1 MRKGDVY
8 TLFCL
13 YVLQQV
19 MQNKR
24 INTALLPGGQ
34 TVIGLWWYIQKDPFL
49 KFELDFS
56 LPCSVLKASS
66 HVPSLRIKNAWRG
79 SESVCMGGSLAFCSS
94 CIYGKITPPLP
105 PPPRHTHTHTLL
117 SKPCSHMTILKK
129 YIETASL
136 VTCTNL
142 SLRFTFKPPHVYLQ
156 NKRRITKSLSQ
167 GQMSNFTCVEPNAI
181 AQE

>member
-13 YVLQQV
+13 YVLQQI

-24 INTALLPGGQ
+24 INRVLLPGRL

-56 LPCSVLKASS
+56 LPSSVLKASS
-66 HVPSLRIKNAWRG
+66 DVPSLRIKNAWRG
-79 SESVCMGGSLAFCSS
+79 SKSVCMGGSLAFCSS
-94 CIYGKITPPLP
+94 CIYGKITPPP
-105 PPPRHTHTHTLL
+105 HSSPSHTHTLL

-142 SLRFTFKPPHVYLQ
+142 SLRFTFKLPHVYFQ
-156 NKRRITKSLSQ
+156 NKRTIVHRITKSLKPW
-167 GQMSNFTCVEPNAI
+167 SNVKLNLWWT
-181 AQE
+181 